1 MSKKMITLRVGFQD
15 TELES
20 SGQTDT
26 KKRATHHEP
35 HVSTQQT
42 NNLNFNNY
50 APNKQSRFTHV
61 ILTLIII

>member
-26 KKRATHHEP
+26 KKYGYSSRAAI
-35 HVSTQQT
+35 SKAS
-42 NNLNFNNY
+42 NNLINN
-50 APNKQSRFTHV
+50 
-61 ILTLIII
+61 